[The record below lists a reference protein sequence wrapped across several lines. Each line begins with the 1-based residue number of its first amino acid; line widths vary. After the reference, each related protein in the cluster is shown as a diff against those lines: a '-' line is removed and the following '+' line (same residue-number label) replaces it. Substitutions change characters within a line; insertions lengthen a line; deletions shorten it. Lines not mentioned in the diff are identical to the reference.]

1 MSTVTTIYGAANS
14 FAVAATLA
22 SPNYDLTGTVYN
34 STVNKPVDVMLEYAA
49 QVAANPTGN
58 KQIVLFVQGSLDATS
73 FGAAPSSVTDT
84 THDTSMRILGSI
96 ATNGG
101 AGAATERGLFSIAA
115 AFGGVL
121 PAFWRVFVKNDCGV
135 ATSSCAA
142 RTQEINLQV
151 S

>member
-14 FAVAATLA
+14 FAVASTLA
-22 SPNYDLTGTVYN
+22 SPNYDLTETVYN
-34 STVNKPVDVMLEYAA
+34 STTNRPVDVMLEYAA
-49 QVAANPTGN
+49 TVAGNPTGN
-58 KQIVLFVQGSLDATS
+58 KQIVIFVQGSLDSTS
-73 FGAAPSSVTDT
+73 FGAAPASVTDT

-101 AGAATERGLFSIAA
+101 ASAELERGQFSIAA

-121 PAFWRVFVKNDCGV
+121 PAFWRIVVKNDCGV
-135 ATSSCAA
+135 AMSSCSA
-142 RTQEINLQV
+142 RTQEINLLV